1 MRTAAQHEYRDER
14 HYLERELDELV
25 KDNDIWQFI
34 RQGSLDG
41 IWYWDLEFPENEWMS
56 PEFWELF
63 GIDPTTKTHD
73 PAEWQDLIHPDDL
86 ATATENFHAHCNDPD
101 HPYDQIVRYR
111 HADGSTVWV
120 RCRGLAIR
128 DDSGRAI
135 RMLGAHND
143 VTALKLAEEKAT
155 DASDAALHANEE
167 LQAFAYSASHDLKS
181 PANTIRMLLTEA
193 RLALKGGDANDARSL
208 LTKAEATNDAMR
220 ETVDRLLEYTR
231 VAGSDTI
238 LAPVDLD
245 ALMADVIAGL
255 RADIAAS
262 DAQLAVAPLGH
273 VMGCDWQLRQMFQN
287 LITNAIKFQAP
298 GNVPAIRITG
308 HPCGKDQVTIDVADN
323 GIGISVADQKRV
335 FDLFGKLHGA
345 SRFPG
350 SGLGLAFCARVAKA
364 HGTEV
369 TVRSSDEGSV
379 FSIDLP
385 VSNET
390 RT

>member
-1 MRTAAQHEYRDER
+1 MNAPAQHAVNYRK
-14 HYLERELDELV
+14 HYLELELEELV
-25 KDNDIWQFI
+25 KDSAIWQFI

-41 IWYWDLEFPENEWMS
+41 VWYWDLERPENEWMS

-63 GIDPTTKTHD
+63 GIDPSTKAHD

-86 ATATENFHAHCNDPD
+86 ATTTENFHAHRLDPN
-101 HPYDQIVRYR
+101 HPYDQVVRYR

-128 DDSGRAI
+128 DDNGRAI

-143 VTALKLAEEKAT
+143 VTALKLAEEKAIH
-155 DASDAALHANEE
+155 ASNAAHHANEE
-167 LQAFAYSASHDLKS
+167 LQAFAYSTSHDLKS

-193 RLALKGGDANDARSL
+193 RLALKGGDAIDAQSL

-220 ETVDRLLEYTR
+220 ETVDKLLEYTR
-231 VAGSDTI
+231 VAGSHTVF
-238 LAPVDLD
+238 APVDLD
-245 ALMADVIAGL
+245 AVMADVIAGL

-262 DAQLAVAPLGH
+262 GAQLTVAPLAS

-298 GNVPAIRITG
+298 GNIPQIGISG
-308 HPCGKDQVTIDVADN
+308 HPCGEDHVTIEVADN
-323 GIGISVADQKRV
+323 GIGISVADQDRV
-335 FDLFGKLHGA
+335 FELFGKLHRT
-345 SRFPG
+345 SKFPG

-364 HGTEV
+364 HGTDV
-369 TVRSSDEGSV
+369 TVRSTQDGTV
-379 FSIDLP
+379 FSVDLRL
-385 VSNET
+385 SEEADK
-390 RT
+390 